1 MKSIVQWFVENHVAS
16 IMLKVFVIVAGLL
29 QLYFMKVEVFPD
41 ASLGRISISVA
52 YPNASPQEVEEAI
65 VNKIEEQVMGL
76 EGIRKITSTSSE
88 GVGTVIVE
96 VMEGWNVQDV
106 LDKVKTQVSQIT
118 TFPKEAEPP
127 VIQELIAKAQVI
139 DVVVYGDVSE
149 LTLKRAANLVKEEI
163 IRLPH
168 VSLAQIFGSR
178 ESEIHIDIPEE
189 NLLALNMTLGD
200 VARIVNQA
208 SLNLPAGKISGREQE
223 ILLRATGRKDYAYQY
238 RNLILLSK
246 PNGALLRL
254 SDVGSVKEG
263 FEDINMFVR
272 FNGKPAILIMVYRV
286 ADQNALTVAK
296 EVKALIT
303 RLRAKMPEGIHL
315 AFFEDMSI
323 VLKDR
328 IFLLLKNLTL
338 GFILVVVLLWTFLDI
353 RLSFWVSLGI
363 PFSFLA
369 AFSLLPY
376 FDVSINMVSLFALIM
391 VLGIVVDDAIVI
403 GENVFRKATEGLSPK
418 DAAIKGTVEV
428 GYPVIFS
435 VLTSIVAFAP
445 LIGGS
450 GMMGKIIR
458 NIPIVVIL
466 VLFGSLLEAILIL
479 PSHLSRSK
487 ALVKGVSKDVL
498 EKKWADKKLKEIVEG
513 PYRRLLSWCINWR
526 YVTVSIGIL
535 MLFVSYGI
543 WKAGWLKYTFF
554 PEVESD
560 WVTCSVKLPPGSTT
574 QQTVEVVSKL
584 EQKAFETINE
594 LDPRILKNIASL
606 VGLHAQMEGPGGRF
620 DTGSHLAQ
628 VFVELISAEKRKIPI
643 GVVVRKWRKKVKD
656 IPDIEEISFHSELFT
671 PGKSIEVNLMMDN
684 PGQLKNVANELKALL
699 ARYPGVFDIADSLTV
714 GKPELRFK
722 LLPWAR
728 SMGISLKELALQVR
742 HSFYGAEALRFQ
754 RDEDEVKVLV
764 RYPDWERKSIDNFY
778 SLHIK
783 TPKGKWVPLINI
795 ADVHMSEGYTHI
807 EHENKQRVVKV
818 TADVDETV
826 ANAKEIRNEL
836 SERILPELANRFNGL
851 RYSFEGEAREE
862 RESMRDVLKGF
873 GIAILGI
880 YTLLA
885 IPSRS
890 FLQPLIVM
898 AAIPFGIIGA
908 IFGHIL
914 MGYGISIVSL
924 FGIVGLTGVVVNDSL
939 VLVDKV
945 NSIRQ
950 SGKSSYDALL
960 DGTALRFRAIIL
972 TSVTTFVGLMPI
984 IFERSLQARVLIP
997 MAIGLGFGI
1006 LFATVIT
1013 LIIVPCFYLIVEDL
1027 KQLVLNTAETG
1038 SYELRQ

>member
-1 MKSIVQWFVENHVAS
+1 MKSIVKWFVENHVAS
-16 IMLKVFVIVAGLL
+16 IMLKIFIIVAGLL

-41 ASLGRISISVA
+41 ASLGRISVSVA

-65 VNKIEEQVMGL
+65 VNKIEEQVIGL
-76 EGIRKITSTSSE
+76 EGIRKVTSTSSE
-88 GVGTVIVE
+88 GVGTVIIE

-106 LDKVKTQVSQIT
+106 LDKVKTQISQIT
-118 TFPKEAEPP
+118 TFPKDAEPP
-127 VIQELIAKAQVI
+127 VVQELVAKAQVI
-139 DVVVYGDVSE
+139 DVVIYGDVPE
-149 LTLKRAANLVKEEI
+149 LTLKKAANLVKEEI

-168 VSLAQIFGSR
+168 VSLAQIFGAR
-178 ESEIHIDIPEE
+178 KSEIHVEIPERE
-189 NLLALNMTLGD
+189 LRSLNMTLSD
-200 VARIVNQA
+200 VARIVGFSNV
-208 SLNLPAGKISGREQE
+208 NLPAGKITGRSRE
-223 ILLRATGRKDYAYQY
+223 ILLRAKGRRDYAHQY
-238 RNLILLSK
+238 GDVVLIRN
-246 PNGALLRL
+246 PDGASLKLADIGRA
-254 SDVGSVKEG
+254 KEG
-263 FEDINMFVR
+263 FEDLNMFVR
-272 FNGKPAILIMVYRV
+272 FNGKPALLIMVYRV
-286 ADQNALTVAK
+286 ADQNALTVAR
-296 EVKALIT
+296 EVKGLIGELKK
-303 RLRAKMPEGIHL
+303 RLPPGIKI
-315 AFFEDMSI
+315 AFFEDMSE

-328 IFLLLKNLTL
+328 IFLLLKNLAL
-338 GFILVVVLLWTFLDI
+338 GFLLVIVLLWVFLDL

-369 AFSLLPY
+369 AFSVLPY

-403 GENVFRKATEGLSPK
+403 GENVFRKASEGKPPK
-418 DAAIKGTVEV
+418 IAAIEGTADV
-428 GYPVIFS
+428 GRPVIFS

-466 VLFGSLLEAILIL
+466 VLFGSLLEAILVL

-487 ALVKGVSKDVL
+487 ALTKGTAKDVL
-498 EKKWADKKLKEIVEG
+498 DKKWADKKLKEFVEG
-513 PYRRLLSWCINWR
+513 PYRKILIKCLKWR
-526 YVTVSIGIL
+526 YITLAIGIFL
-535 MLFVSYGI
+535 LFVSYGL

-560 WVTCSVKLPPGSTT
+560 WITCSVKLPAGSTLS
-574 QQTVEVVSKL
+574 QTIRVVSRL
-584 EQKAFETINE
+584 ERTAFETIDE
-594 LDPRILKNIASL
+594 LDPHILKNIASL
-606 VGLHAQMEGPGGRF
+606 VGLHTQMEGPGGRF

-628 VFVELISAEKRKIPI
+628 VFVELISAEERKIPI
-643 GVVVRKWRKKVKD
+643 SVVVRRWREKVKY

-671 PGKSIEVNLMMDN
+671 PGKAIEVNLSMDDFQRLRDVSN
-684 PGQLKNVANELKALL
+684 RLKETL
-699 ARYPGVFDIADSLTV
+699 ATYPGVYDISDSLTV
-714 GKPELRFK
+714 GKPELRFV
-722 LLPWAR
+722 LMPWAR
-728 SMGISLKELALQVR
+728 STGLSLRDLALQVR

-764 RYPDWERKSIDNFY
+764 RYPEWERKSADDFLN
-778 SLHIK
+778 LHVR
-783 TPKGKWVPLINI
+783 TLNGKWVPLSSV
-795 ADVHMSEGYTHI
+795 AHVRMTEGYTYI
-807 EHENKQRVVKV
+807 EHENKQRIVRV
-818 TADVDETV
+818 TADVDETIS
-826 ANAKEIRNEL
+826 NAKEIRGEL
-836 SERILPELANRFNGL
+836 SKRILPDLANRFSGL
-851 RYSFEGEAREE
+851 KYSFGGEAREE
-862 RESMRDVLKGF
+862 RESMRDVFKGF
-873 GIAILGI
+873 GIALLGI

-908 IFGHIL
+908 VCGHII

-945 NSIRQ
+945 NAIRNTGYN
-950 SGKSSYDALL
+950 SFDALVQ
-960 DGTALRFRAIIL
+960 GTALRFRAIIL

-1013 LIIVPCFYLIVEDL
+1013 LLIVPCLYLILEDF
-1027 KQLVLNTAETG
+1027 KHGFSAIRRKAE
-1038 SYELRQ
+1038 